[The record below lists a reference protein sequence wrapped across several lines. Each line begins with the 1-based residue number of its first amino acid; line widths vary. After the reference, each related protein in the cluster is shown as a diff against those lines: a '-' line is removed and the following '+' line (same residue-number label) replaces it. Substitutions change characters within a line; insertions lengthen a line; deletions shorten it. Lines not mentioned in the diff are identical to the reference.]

1 MREGG
6 EIKNKANQDEPEN
19 YRPDLSPEE
28 KLQRQEKRMRTKL
41 YVSRNV
47 EGAPNKEEMRE
58 LKELD
63 QEFAK
68 HPSYSYIGAAPFGS
82 AVGGYKPVG
91 NRDLKNFFNKLS
103 DVDITVM
110 YDSDKIE
117 DNETRLLAF
126 AYFAQVCI
134 EKGRE
139 SRGRKIIS
147 PDIIGVSLDSITK
160 DIRNFSG
167 GGLSSCDILAKM
179 TFAFVGNKI
188 NEYREII
195 ARELQKLEP
204 DLQQEAANIITETL
218 AEGDLHSLEKRTK
231 RMRQTSKEQ
240 HEEILR
246 ERKRMWQKRVQNIWG
261 IGK

>member
-6 EIKNKANQDEPEN
+6 EIKNNDSQDKLEN

-28 KLQRQEKRMRTKL
+28 KLQSQEKRMRTKL
-41 YVSRNV
+41 YVPRDV
-47 EGAPNKEEMRE
+47 EGAPNKEE
-58 LKELD
+58 LKELRELD
-63 QEFAK
+63 SEFAQ
-68 HPSYSYIGAAPFGS
+68 HPAYIGAAPYGS
-82 AVGGYKPVG
+82 AVGGYKPRG
-91 NRDLKNFFNKLS
+91 NRDLNNFFNKLS
-103 DVDITVM
+103 DVDIAVM

-160 DIRNFSG
+160 DIRDFSG
-167 GGLSSCDILAKM
+167 EGLSSCDILAKM

-204 DLQQEAANIITETL
+204 DLQQKAADIITETL
-218 AEGDLHSLEKRTK
+218 AESDLHSLEKRTK
-231 RMRQTSKEQ
+231 RMRQISKEQ